1 MAEVKAEKHQM
12 SLAMDTDIL
21 ASEVDAVMDRGSPLY
36 YSLIKA
42 ISEQSRPFLNPG
54 SRVVDLFSNG
64 GQWIEQLEKEAA
76 FRCRFLSFNST
87 EEQKERCK
95 DVMRMGIHLGNVAEF
110 KIDLETEFPNVPSDL
125 TLSVMG
131 LSSFDAERRGQL
143 MKEMSSHI
151 QKRGALILVDR
162 SIDIDGE
169 NVDWVRTIKDAG
181 LGECKMFWNTGD
193 VCAWIANK

>member
-12 SLAMDTDIL
+12 NLAMDSDVL
-21 ASEVDAVMDRGSPLY
+21 ASDVDAVMDRGSPLY

-42 ISEQSRPFLNPG
+42 ISEQARPFLNPG

-110 KIDLETEFPNVPSDL
+110 KMDMETEFPNVPSDL

-131 LSSFDAERRGQL
+131 LSSFDSERREQL
-143 MKEMSSHI
+143 MKEMSSHL
-151 QKRGALILVDR
+151 QRRGAMIIVDR
-162 SIDIDGE
+162 SIDVDGE
-169 NVDWVRTIKDAG
+169 NINWVKTMKDAG
-181 LGECKMFWNTGD
+181 FKDCKTFWKTGD

>member
-21 ASEVDAVMDRGSPLY
+21 ASDVDAVMERGSPLY
-36 YSLIKA
+36 HSLIKA

-64 GQWIEQLEKEAA
+64 GQWIEQLEREAS

-95 DVMRMGIHLGNVAEF
+95 DVMRMGIHLGNVSEF
-110 KIDLETEFPNVPSDL
+110 KIELGTEFPNVPSDL
-125 TLSVMG
+125 TLSIMG

-143 MKEMSSHI
+143 MKEMSSHL
-151 QKRGALILVDR
+151 QKRGAAIIVDR
-162 SIDIDGE
+162 SVDVIGE
-169 NVDWVRTIKDAG
+169 NIDWVRAMKDAG
-181 LGECKMFWNTGD
+181 FRESMMFWKTGD